1 MTEQEL
7 RELLENVSDSYPDFV
22 SCGISVAKNHNS
34 IDEIGNFIKNNPEAK
49 TSDVILYVSEEIAGY
64 KPVSE

>member
-7 RELLENVSDSYPDFV
+7 CELLKNVFDSYPDFV
-22 SCGISVAKNHNS
+22 SCGIDVAKKHNS

-49 TSDVILYVSEEIAGY
+49 TSDVILYVSEEIAGF
-64 KPVSE
+64 KTVSE